1 MVFFSRVNKKTL
13 YRKTWGAPFLE
24 LNTSKCCCCLKKWKP
39 QPTHPHAYWQALNE
53 KLSPVIVIT
62 DNFIQNTVLC
72 FLVPRP
78 PWYQRYSIQRLLW
91 FFFPHWSRYGST
103 EVGMLPPASV
113 LLSGCAGHGVISPS
127 SSDTSGPS
135 VPLTLQPRVKEQQQA
150 PGGCFPSLTVR
161 KYILLRMNR
170 QGFLYRGEERQ
181 NGMQRGNLNVRGAW
195 NFACACRVRGY
206 RSTGILIK
214 KLLCL
219 VL

>member
-91 FFFPHWSRYGST
+91 FLFPHWSRYGST
-103 EVGMLPPASV
+103 EVGMLLPAF
-113 LLSGCAGHGVISPS
+113 S
-127 SSDTSGPS
+127 SA
-135 VPLTLQPRVKEQQQA
+135 L
-150 PGGCFPSLTVR
+150 
-161 KYILLRMNR
+161 
-170 QGFLYRGEERQ
+170 
-181 NGMQRGNLNVRGAW
+181 
-195 NFACACRVRGY
+195 RVRWARCHFSQQLGHL
-206 RSTGILIK
+206 RALCSTDTTAVCVGATTRTRR
-214 KLLCL
+214 LLPFSYC
-219 VL
+219 